1 MRIVIVLEYFY
12 NLDKPIGGAER
23 QINKLAAKFI
33 EAGVAVTLVTGQWK
47 WGEPRREIINT
58 IPVYRLFTFW
68 GMFDMRGLRK
78 FSHYIYLVT
87 LFLYLFF
94 NKNKYDFI
102 HCHSAMVS
110 AFIVALAGNLFNKKT
125 LARPMSSGNTWGDIS
140 RMKAQQSLMGS
151 QLMLNKLKDN
161 DIIIA
166 LNQDVVTELEAL
178 GIDSRKIVPMPNGVE
193 TEGITCK
200 VDYQVGSEIKIT
212 FVGRLHA
219 QKGLETLLLAFQ
231 QVLSQVPSPQL
242 CLQLVGTGPLQATL
256 EAKVQKLGIVDRV
269 IFLGQLP
276 DVFPVLYE
284 SDIFVLP
291 SRAEGMSNALLEAM
305 TCGLPCIA
313 SNIPANTNLIEDR
326 QTGLLAKVD
335 DVEDLAQA
343 ILQLVTDQ
351 TLREKLGQA
360 ARQTII
366 ENYSINSVAQ
376 KFISLYRNVLQGS
389 PEYRVQ
395 NTV

>member
-23 QINKLAAKFI
+23 QINKLAGKFI
-33 EAGVAVTLVTGQWK
+33 EAGVEVRLVTGQWK
-47 WGEPRREIINT
+47 WGEPRNEIINT

-68 GMFDMRGLRK
+68 GMFDIRGLRK
-78 FSHYIYLVT
+78 FAHYVYLIS

-94 NKNKYDFI
+94 NKSKYDFI
-102 HCHSAMVS
+102 HCHSAMAS
-110 AFIVALAGNLFNKKT
+110 AFVVALAGNLFDKKT
-125 LARPMSSGNTWGDIS
+125 LARPMASGSTWGDIS

-161 DIIIA
+161 DVIIA
-166 LNQDVVTELEAL
+166 LNQDVVTELEEL
-178 GIDSRKIVPMPNGVE
+178 GIESGKIVSMPNGVE
-193 TEGITCK
+193 TDGITYK
-200 VDYQVGSEIKIT
+200 TDYKAGPVTKIT

-219 QKGLETLLLAFQ
+219 QKGLETLLIAFS
-231 QVLSQVPSPQL
+231 QVLKQIPSQKL
-242 CLQLVGTGPLQATL
+242 CLQLVGTGPLQSTL
-256 EAKVQKLGIVDRV
+256 EATIQKFDIVDQV
-269 IFLGQLP
+269 VFLGQLP
-276 DVFPVLYE
+276 DVFPVLYD

-305 TCGLPCIA
+305 TCGLPCIV
-313 SNIPANTNLIEDR
+313 SDIPANTILIKNR

-335 DVEDLAQA
+335 DAEDLAQA
-343 ILQLVTDQ
+343 ILQLVEDQ

-360 ARQTII
+360 ARQTIL
-366 ENYSINSVAQ
+366 ENYSITSVAQ
-376 KFISLYRNVLQGS
+376 KFISLYKNVLQKS
-389 PEYRVQ
+389 STYRIR